1 MNEPDKQRRSGTV
14 EVLERGAGNEPIVR
28 ERRRKKKEK
37 KKQKRPT
44 HSTSTLLVAK
54 TRRNYWSDSKE
65 SWSMIGYHCSHA
77 PF

>member
-37 KKQKRPT
+37 KENRNVQLTQHQHFSWLKRAAIIGAI
-44 HSTSTLLVAK
+44 AK
-54 TRRNYWSDSKE
+54 NR
-65 SWSMIGYHCSHA
+65 GV
-77 PF
+77 